1 MTPRKGASR
10 LVPVLVSFLLAVQT
24 ASAFDYPLIGT
35 LSNDDVLFR
44 QVQDD
49 LARYH
54 QASVAGAQPPPLAF
68 YRYKTAK
75 GENIFTVAS
84 RLTLPYDTLATLNRV
99 GKSEAP
105 LEGRIIL
112 LSNMPGVFIPE
123 KPESELERLMAAGRN
138 SGKAKRIESPSGALL
153 FFPGERFHPVERAFF
168 LDILFHLPVEN
179 GTITSRYGSRISPI
193 SGKPHFHGGLDLAA
207 PSGSLVFAARD
218 GKVIERR
225 SDAVLGN
232 YLIVSHAGGYET
244 VYGHLESF
252 AVELNQSVT

>member
-123 KPESELERLMAAGRN
+123 KPESELERLMAAWRN